1 MYTLINIIIYLNMQ
15 NVPKVNVV
23 TNFTNLEVCEGKF
36 QENLDR
42 IKGNN
47 KKGSTKIDQD
57 KKKYLEIVDKANN
70 LKSYWF
76 CNEIIFYRK

>member
-1 MYTLINIIIYLNMQ
+1 MYTLINIIIYINMQ
-15 NVPKVNVV
+15 NVPQVNVV
-23 TNFTNLEVCEGKF
+23 TNFKNLEECESKF
-36 QENLDR
+36 QENLKR

-47 KKGSTKIDQD
+47 KKGLIKIDQD